1 MEKAGAFPKLGGT
14 GEAPPPHLGPPHSS
28 LPPPFPVS
36 VYFPNY
42 SDFSCFVPGNLA
54 RILGAGQLAGGPG
67 GWEGV
72 EAGGVEAAVGVKG
85 KPEIQFG
92 YMCGG

>member
-14 GEAPPPHLGPPHSS
+14 GEAPPPPGSSPLFSTSS
-28 LPPPFPVS
+28 LLPVS

-72 EAGGVEAAVGVKG
+72 EAGGLEAAVGMKG

-92 YMCGG
+92 YMCGE